1 MGSLI
6 FMAAMA
12 GVLMLIAWRHPKRLL
27 RPGLHTAFELF
38 MQNAPRVALALLAA
52 GFLGQILPQETIS
65 HLLGGESGMR
75 GVMIAWVIGG
85 FTPGGPI
92 ITFPVIVA
100 LYKAGAGLPALVTY
114 LTAWSVLGFQRVIMF
129 EWPMMG
135 RRFVI
140 NRLIA
145 ASCLP
150 PISGII
156 TLLLQEIWPY
166 TR

>member
-6 FMAAMA
+6 FMAAMVV
-12 GVLMLIAWRHPKRLL
+12 VLLFIAWRSPRKLL
-27 RPGLHTAFELF
+27 KPGFRASYELI
-38 MQNAPRVALALLAA
+38 MQNLPRVALALLAA
-52 GFLGQILPQETIS
+52 GFLGQILPQDTIS

-75 GVMIAWVIGG
+75 GILIAWAIGG

-100 LYKAGAGLPALVTY
+100 LSKAGAGLPALVTF
-114 LTAWSVLGFQRVIMF
+114 LTAWSVLGFQRIVMF

-150 PISGII
+150 PISGIL
-156 TLLLQEIWPY
+156 TLLLEKIWN
-166 TR
+166 

>member
-6 FMAAMA
+6 LMAAMVL
-12 GVLMLIAWRHPKRLL
+12 VLMFIAWRSPKNLL
-27 RPGLHTAFELF
+27 SPGLRASYELI
-38 MQNAPRVALALLAA
+38 MQNAPRVSLALLAA

-75 GVMIAWVIGG
+75 GILIAWAIGG

-100 LYKAGAGLPALVTY
+100 LSKAGAGTPALVTY

-129 EWPMMG
+129 EWPLMG

-140 NRLIA
+140 NHLIA

-156 TLLLQEIWPY
+156 TLLLEKIWN
-166 TR
+166 

>member
-1 MGSLI
+1 VGSLL
-6 FMAAMA
+6 FMLAMA
-12 GVLMLIAWRHPKRLL
+12 LVLMFLAWRSPRKLL
-27 RPGLHTAFELF
+27 VPGLQASGELVL
-38 MQNAPRVALALLAA
+38 QNMFRVAMALLAA

-75 GVMIAWVIGG
+75 GILIAWAIGG

-92 ITFPVIVA
+92 LTFPVIVA
-100 LYKAGAGLPALVTY
+100 LSKAGAGLPALVTY

-145 ASCLP
+145 AFFLP

-156 TLLLQEIWPY
+156 TLLLEKIWN
-166 TR
+166 

>member
-6 FMAAMA
+6 LLAVMAAT
-12 GVLMLIAWRHPKRLL
+12 LIIIAWRHPKRLQMAGA
-27 RPGLHTAFELF
+27 RASFELIALN
-38 MQNAPRVALALLAA
+38 MPRVAMALLAA
-52 GFLGQILPQETIS
+52 GFLSQILPQETIA

-75 GVMIAWVIGG
+75 GILIAWVIGG

-100 LYKAGAGLPALVTY
+100 LSKAGAGLPALVTF

-129 EWPMMG
+129 ELPMMG

-150 PISGII
+150 PISGIL
-156 TLLLQEIWPY
+156 TLLLEKIW
-166 TR
+166 

>member
-6 FMAAMA
+6 FMAAMVV
-12 GVLMLIAWRHPKRLL
+12 VLLFIAWRSPRNLL
-27 RPGLHTAFELF
+27 APGFRASYELI
-38 MQNAPRVALALLAA
+38 MQNLPRVALALLAA
-52 GFLGQILPQETIS
+52 GFLGQILPQDTIS

-75 GVMIAWVIGG
+75 GILIAWAIGG

-100 LYKAGAGLPALVTY
+100 LSKAGAGLPALVTF
-114 LTAWSVLGFQRVIMF
+114 LTAWSVLGFQRVVMF

-150 PISGII
+150 PISGIL
-156 TLLLQEIWPY
+156 TLLLEKIWN
-166 TR
+166 

>member
-6 FMAAMA
+6 FMACGAL
-12 GVLMLIAWRHPKRLL
+12 VLMFIAWRSPKKLL
-27 RPGLHTAFELF
+27 TPGLRASFELI
-38 MQNAPRVALALLAA
+38 MQNLPRVALALLAA

-65 HLLGGESGMR
+65 HLIGGESGMR
-75 GVMIAWVIGG
+75 GILIAWAIGG

-100 LYKAGAGLPALVTY
+100 LSKAGAGLPALVTF

-150 PISGII
+150 PISGVL
-156 TLLLQEIWPY
+156 TMLLEKVWF
-166 TR
+166 

>member
-1 MGSLI
+1 VGSLI
-6 FMAAMA
+6 FMALMA
-12 GVLMLIAWRHPKRLL
+12 LTLMALAWRHPKKLL
-27 RPGLHTAFELF
+27 TPGLNASFELI

-52 GFLGQILPQETIS
+52 GFLGQILPQDTIS

-75 GVMIAWVIGG
+75 GILIAWAIGG

-100 LYKAGAGLPALVTY
+100 LSKAGAGTPALVTY

-156 TLLLQEIWPY
+156 TLLLEKIWN
-166 TR
+166 

>member
-6 FMAAMA
+6 FMAAMVV
-12 GVLMLIAWRHPKRLL
+12 VLLFIAWRSPKKLL
-27 RPGLHTAFELF
+27 IPGLRASYELI
-38 MQNAPRVALALLAA
+38 MQNLPRVALALLAA

-75 GVMIAWVIGG
+75 GILIAWVIGG

-100 LYKAGAGLPALVTY
+100 LSKAGAGLPALVTF

-129 EWPMMG
+129 EWPLMG

-150 PISGII
+150 PISGFI
-156 TLLLQEIWPY
+156 TMGLQAIW
-166 TR
+166 